1 MKRHYIFASH
11 GTLAR
16 GVLDSVELILGKQSA
31 ISTLCA
37 YVEEQ
42 GDLTEQVTE
51 LMQRIPD
58 EDEIVVITDIFA
70 GSVNNEFVRFLQR
83 PRFHLVSGLNLPLV
97 IDLLISDDEPD
108 TRKLIE
114 EALISSRE
122 SIQYCNDT
130 ISSAMQ
136 ADKDF

>member
-16 GVLDSVELILGKQSA
+16 GVLDSVELILGKQTD

-42 GDLTEQVTE
+42 RDLTEQIAE

-58 EDEIVVITDIFA
+58 EDEIVAITDIFA

-83 PRFHLVSGLNLPLV
+83 PRFHLVAGLNLPLV
-97 IDLLISDDEPD
+97 IDLLISGDEPD

>member
-16 GVLDSVELILGKQSA
+16 GVLDSVELILGKQTD

-42 GDLTEQVTE
+42 RDLTEQIAE

-58 EDEIVVITDIFA
+58 EDEIVAISDIFA

-83 PRFHLVSGLNLPLV
+83 PRFHLVAGLNLPLV
-97 IDLLISDDEPD
+97 IDLLISGDEPD

>member
-16 GVLDSVELILGKQSA
+16 GVLDSVELILGKQTA

-42 GDLTEQVTE
+42 RDLTEQVAE
-51 LMQRIPD
+51 LMQQIPD
-58 EDEIVVITDIFA
+58 EDEIVAITDIFA

>member
-16 GVLDSVELILGKQSA
+16 GVLDSVELILGKQTD

-42 GDLTEQVTE
+42 RDLTEQVTE

-58 EDEIVVITDIFA
+58 EDEVVVITDIFA

-83 PRFHLVSGLNLPLV
+83 PRFHLVAGLNLPLV
-97 IDLLISDDEPD
+97 IDLLISGDEPD
-108 TRKLIE
+108 TGKLIE

-122 SIQYCNDT
+122 SIQYCNYT

-136 ADKDF
+136 VDKDF

>member
-16 GVLDSVELILGKQSA
+16 GVLDSVELILGKQTD

-42 GDLTEQVTE
+42 RDLTEQVTE

-58 EDEIVVITDIFA
+58 EDEVVVITDIFA
-70 GSVNNEFVRFLQR
+70 GSVNNEFVRYLQR
-83 PRFHLVSGLNLPLV
+83 PRFHLVAGLNLPLV
-97 IDLLISDDEPD
+97 IDLLISSDEPD
-108 TRKLIE
+108 TGKLIE

-122 SIQYCNDT
+122 SIQYCNYT

>member
-11 GTLAR
+11 DTLAR
-16 GVLDSVELILGKQSA
+16 GLLDSVELILGKQTD

-42 GDLTEQVTE
+42 RDLTEQIVE
-51 LMQRIPD
+51 VMQRIPD
-58 EDEIVVITDIFA
+58 EDEIVAITDIFA

-83 PRFHLVSGLNLPLV
+83 PRFHLVAGLNLPLV
-97 IDLLISDDEPD
+97 IDLLISGDEPD